1 MQKLR
6 QMTKYFEEAT
16 ESKRES
22 LESEKKTEYY
32 TETTDKWL
40 EDAEIKADDKVLKTL
55 KITDEHKFTMKM
67 PEAEVTATPEPTET
81 AE

>member
-1 MQKLR
+1 MAPEVIETDTGYYVVRLDKKLD
-6 QMTKYFEEAT
+6 EEAT

-40 EDAEIKADDKVLKTL
+40 EDAEIKADDKVL
-55 KITDEHKFTMKM
+55 
-67 PEAEVTATPEPTET
+67 
-81 AE
+81 